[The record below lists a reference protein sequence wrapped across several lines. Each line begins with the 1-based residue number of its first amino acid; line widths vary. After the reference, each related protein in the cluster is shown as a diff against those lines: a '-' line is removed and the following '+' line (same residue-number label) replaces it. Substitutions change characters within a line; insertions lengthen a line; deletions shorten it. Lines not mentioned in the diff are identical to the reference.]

1 MNKPRFSVS
10 KFKTFRDK
18 RGKLI
23 VFLTQRELGKKHK
36 VFGQIYFVTFSKK
49 GTVRGNHY
57 HKKWHEWFGITEGK
71 VLVVIKDLKTGRRR
85 QITLTAQKDRY
96 TRIQTG
102 PYVAHAIKSLSSK
115 AVLLSYADSEWDT
128 KDTHYYKLL

>member
-1 MNKPRFSVS
+1 MTKQRYSVT

-18 RGKLI
+18 RGSLI
-23 VFLTQRELGKKHK
+23 VFLTNKELQPKHK
-36 VFGQIYFVTFSKK
+36 KFGQIYFVTFSKK
-49 GTVRGNHY
+49 GVVRGNHY

-71 VLVVIKDLKTGRRR
+71 VLVVIKDLKSGKKR
-85 QITLTAQKDRY
+85 QITLSASKDKY

-128 KDTHYYKLL
+128 TDTYYYKLL